1 MSLAVDFGT
10 ETDSRRTYCST
21 NFCDRAG
28 AEELK
33 SRLKAY
39 WIARG
44 YDIDVTVREGG
55 FHPAVRSVRF
65 DVRSNMRN
73 GLPSNKPLATFAN
86 TCISEE

>member
-1 MSLAVDFGT
+1 MSLVDFGT
-10 ETDSRRTYCST
+10 EDSRRTYCST

-33 SRLKAY
+33 ARLKAY
-39 WIARG
+39 WTARG

-65 DVRSNMRN
+65 DVRSNLVN
-73 GLPSNKPLATFAN
+73 GLPKKIEIAS
-86 TCISEE
+86 